1 MGHTAWAPEGPP
13 ARSRGPEGPK
23 TSSLIYVFI
32 VGLYCPLPSSSSS
45 PLSVIIHHT
54 LSLLSHF
61 PHHCHC
67 HCQLFTT
74 FLNFSQLCTMFK
86 SVHSASPP
94 WFSVLFS
101 SSLSRSHHLRPDLS
115 IFAPDSLFIE
125 LSTGVCYR
133 MNDDAFFP
141 VLRGMTAFDYVGFW
155 KKILLRHFFS
165 QSQTL
170 NEHFL

>member
-1 MGHTAWAPEGPP
+1 MLTSWA
-13 ARSRGPEGPK
+13 AIICLF
-23 TSSLIYVFI
+23 SSQLDINFILYHYLYHHDLIFVFI
-32 VGLYCPLPSSSSS
+32 LGLSCPLPSTFSS

-74 FLNFSQLCTMFK
+74 FLNISQLCTTFK
-86 SVHSASPP
+86 SVHSASPS

-155 KKILLRHFFS
+155 KKRYCCGISSLKAKH
-165 QSQTL
+165 
-170 NEHFL
+170 